1 MYLLSIRQSFLKSG
15 MQMKSIASYLLAF
28 MLISSLPAWAQ
39 ESPLKGIA
47 GLRVFANPSADSEAS
62 GLTAPVIQAE
72 VERLLRQ
79 NGIKVVSQEEYEEGQ
94 GAALTIN
101 VLAKYD
107 HDGSGKRQGFFSVI
121 LIEVEEFAYLHRSN
135 SSESSQPF
143 FVQTWR
149 TIPFATG
156 PPEHLMKI
164 SLEVIQQNIKEFID
178 EFQKAR

>member
-1 MYLLSIRQSFLKSG
+1 
-15 MQMKSIASYLLAF
+15 MQMKSNTSCLLAF
-28 MLISSLPAWAQ
+28 ILILSLPAVAQ
-39 ESPLKGIA
+39 GSPLKGIA

-72 VERLLRQ
+72 VELLLRQ
-79 NGIKVVSQEEYEEGQ
+79 NGVKVVSQEEYEEGQ

-121 LIEVEEFAYLHRSN
+121 LIEVEEFAHLHRSSAN
-135 SSESSQPF
+135 ESSNPF
-143 FVQTWR
+143 IVQTWR
-149 TIPFATG
+149 SIPFATG
-156 PPEHLMKI
+156 PPELLMKI

-178 EFQKAR
+178 EFKKANL